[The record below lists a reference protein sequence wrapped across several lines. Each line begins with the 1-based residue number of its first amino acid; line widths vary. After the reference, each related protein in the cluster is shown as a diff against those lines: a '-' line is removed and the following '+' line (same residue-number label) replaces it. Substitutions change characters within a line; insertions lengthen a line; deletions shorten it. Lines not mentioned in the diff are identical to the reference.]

1 LYLQVAQKNTS
12 QESLNAI
19 TTFLTRLPSS
29 VLQNSKILP
38 LNVVSTV
45 NVKTNVVSLVVNSVD
60 SLYYYL
66 LPYLDSSNMYARK
79 AIDFKL

>member
-1 LYLQVAQKNTS
+1 LYFQVAQKNTS

-19 TTFLTRLPSS
+19 TTLLIELPS
-29 VLQNSKILP
+29 VLPNSKILP

-45 NVKTNVVSLVVNSVD
+45 NVKTGVVSLVVNSVD
-60 SLYYYL
+60 SLYYYV
-66 LPYLDSSNMYARK
+66 LPYLESSNMYTRK